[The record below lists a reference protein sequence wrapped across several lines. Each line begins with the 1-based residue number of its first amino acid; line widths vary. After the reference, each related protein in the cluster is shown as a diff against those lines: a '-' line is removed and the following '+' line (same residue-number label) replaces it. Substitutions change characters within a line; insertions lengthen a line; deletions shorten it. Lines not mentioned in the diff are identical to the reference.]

1 MNQPPQFKRILGI
14 PFLVGSAREAVDLVS
29 RAGGLVVM
37 PSAPALKNLP
47 YDPEYRQA
55 LLEADFAIPD
65 SSLMVI
71 LWNLIQF
78 DRIPKISGL
87 KYLRTLISQPEFR
100 QPGASFWVMPTPCA
114 LERNQAWLGANGITL
129 GSDEIH
135 LAPIYGQVIE
145 DAELL
150 RKIEERRPHHVVL
163 GLGGGV
169 QERLGLYLKR
179 NLSYRP
185 AIHCIGAAI
194 AFLSGDQVKIPVWVD
209 SLGLGWMWRTFSN
222 PRVFAPRYWGAR
234 NLAPLLLRYRDRL
247 PSLAVVP
254 ISSLR
259 VHLHAPVV
267 PDTLSDAQ
275 DASEA

>member
-1 MNQPPQFKRILGI
+1 MIQPPHFKRILGI
-14 PFLVGSAREAVDLVS
+14 SFLVCSAGEAVGLVS

-47 YDPEYRQA
+47 YDPDYREA

-87 KYLRTLISQPEFR
+87 KYLRALISEQEFR
-100 QPGASFWVMPTPCA
+100 RPGSSFWVMPTACA

-129 GSDEIH
+129 GSDEFY
-135 LAPIYGQVIE
+135 LAPMYGPAIE

-150 RKIEERRPHHVVL
+150 RRIEAHRPRHVVL

-194 AFLSGDQVKIPVWVD
+194 AFLSGDQVRIPAWVD
-209 SLGLGWMWRTFSN
+209 SLGLGWMWRIFSN
-222 PRVFAPRYWGAR
+222 PRAFAPRYWGAR
-234 NLAPLLLRYRDRL
+234 NLAPLLLRHRDRL
-247 PSLAVVP
+247 PALAVVP
-254 ISSLR
+254 ISSRR

-267 PDTLSDAQ
+267 PDTLSDAH